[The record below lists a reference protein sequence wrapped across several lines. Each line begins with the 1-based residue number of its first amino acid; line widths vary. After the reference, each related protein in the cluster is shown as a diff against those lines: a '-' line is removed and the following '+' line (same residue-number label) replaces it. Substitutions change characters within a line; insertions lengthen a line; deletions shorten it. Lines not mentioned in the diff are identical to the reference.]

1 MKKASFRFPDA
12 QVSGSH
18 AWLKWLLV
26 GVSIITSSSLVFG
39 QDHESLAEQG
49 FAAIPLPE
57 TQRAREAARSVY
69 RTRAQRLDLG
79 AFNTQGEDEILE
91 LLSARMMRKRSQ

>member
-1 MKKASFRFPDA
+1 MKKAGFKFPDA

-39 QDHESLAEQG
+39 QDQESLAEQG
-49 FAAIPLPE
+49 FASHPFSE
-57 TQRAREAARSVY
+57 GRNVREAT
-69 RTRAQRLDLG
+69 RTLYPARAQQLDLG
-79 AFNTQGEDEILE
+79 AFSTQEEDEILE
-91 LLSARMMRKRSQ
+91 LLSARMMRKHLQ